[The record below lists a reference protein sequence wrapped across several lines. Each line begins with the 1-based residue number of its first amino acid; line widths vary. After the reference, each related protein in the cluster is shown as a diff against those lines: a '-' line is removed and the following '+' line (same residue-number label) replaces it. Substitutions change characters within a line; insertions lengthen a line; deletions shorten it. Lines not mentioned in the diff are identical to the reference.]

1 MVLAIHRA
9 EGQVVYF
16 AAGVPVFCHAETDPL
31 GRRRAWCHCPQRQ
44 FGGGNRAGRQ
54 GRSLSAAR
62 VPRGGSGARAGQR
75 RPVPQ
80 EYAKELDANAVVIV
94 MIERRDGVE

>member
-62 VPRGGSGARAGQR
+62 GFRGVGLARAQGNGARFPRSTQR
-75 RPVPQ
+75 NSMRT
-80 EYAKELDANAVVIV
+80 
-94 MIERRDGVE
+94 RSSS